1 MGARSDSWS
10 EDRLLL
16 MKQMQGA
23 SRGPK
28 AMWEALNKL
37 PGPKLTK
44 SAVIGMRARQYG
56 VVSRRKSEEEK
67 AATLKAGRERDAAK
81 KREKRAADRTP
92 GSVGSEAYGIIHR
105 IKAKTNGTR
114 APDAPFKPQSDP
126 VDEPKHIGLLDLN
139 TFTCHAVYGD
149 GLSAT
154 YCGHMTTLC
163 GPDKERQSPY
173 CRAHHALYYKQP
185 PVKQQRSWIELRR
198 HAA

>member
-1 MGARSDSWS
+1 M
-10 EDRLLL
+10 LL
-16 MKQMQGA
+16 MKQMQDAG
-23 SRGPK
+23 RGPK
-28 AMWEALNKL
+28 MMWDALNKL

-44 SAVIGMRARQYG
+44 SAVIGMRARLYG
-56 VVSRRKSEEEK
+56 VVSRLKSDEERAAAIK
-67 AATLKAGRERDAAK
+67 ASRERDAAK
-81 KREKRAADRTP
+81 KREKRAAARKP
-92 GSVGSEAYGIIHR
+92 GSVGSEASGVIHR

-114 APDAPFKPQSDP
+114 APDAPFKLQSDP
-126 VDEPKHIGLLDLN
+126 VAEPKHIGLLDLN

-163 GPDKERQSPY
+163 GPLKERQSPY
-173 CRAHHALYYKQP
+173 CTAHHALYYKPP